1 MLRNDEIEVLN
12 GVYEALTDDELK
24 EKLGTLIERVKSER
38 AKKNIRD
45 ARYKREHRAIDPNYC
60 R

>member
-1 MLRNDEIEVLN
+1 MLRNDEIALLIEVYEVL
-12 GVYEALTDDELK
+12 TDSELK
-24 EKLGTLIERVKSER
+24 DKLNALIEKIKSER

-45 ARYKREHRAIDPNYC
+45 ARYKREHRAVDPNYC